1 MQIVCH
7 LSSLLWRY
15 RESRL
20 MPEQTTE
27 INGLQP
33 YPELS
38 ATVELPI
45 WKTIKAKMGVKIEK
59 SAMCT

>member
-1 MQIVCH
+1 
-7 LSSLLWRY
+7 
-15 RESRL
+15 